1 MTKQQLRYKY
11 LSERKNISSK
21 DKLRLDDLMLLNFQ
35 QFNFG
40 SIKTVLTYWPIQK
53 NNEPNTHLF
62 SSYLRHIVPELT
74 IAYPVSDFAS
84 NTMKAIAINEETVYR
99 TNEYGL
105 TEPKFGEEV
114 SAINIDLVLTPLIVC
129 DEQGYR
135 VGYGK
140 GFYDIFLANC
150 TADVAIF
157 GFSYF
162 EPVAEISDIDEHD
175 IPLTVCITPNNIH
188 EF

>member
-1 MTKQQLRYKY
+1 MTKQQLRNKY
-11 LSERKNISSK
+11 LLERKNIPSK
-21 DKLRLDDLMLLNFQ
+21 NKLMFDDLMLLHFQ
-35 QFNFG
+35 QFNFS

-62 SSYLRHIVPELT
+62 SSYLRHIVPDLT
-74 IAYPVSDFAS
+74 IAYPVSNFES
-84 NTMKAIAINEETVYR
+84 NTMKAIVINEDTIYK

-105 TEPKFGEEV
+105 TEPKFGEEIN
-114 SAINIDLVLTPLIVC
+114 AQNIDLVLTPLIVC

-150 TADVAIF
+150 HSDIAIF

-162 EPVAEISDIDEHD
+162 EPVTEITDVNEHD
-175 IPLTVCITPNNIH
+175 IPLTVCITPNNIY